1 MNKSILIK
9 LKNELQQ
16 IKFQKVFLKKLR
28 VPKTRHRP
36 LKKVSGRAA
45 DPLRVAADPGAT
57 AVLASSFFSEIPVFE
72 FPIRDSSYLSLASV
86 PFVRKQTF
94 VCQILILFFFSVLT
108 F

>member
-36 LKKVSGRAA
+36 PKKVSSRAA
-45 DPLRVAADPGAT
+45 DPLGVGGRPGRN
-57 AVLASSFFSEIPVFE
+57 SSPCELILFRNPIFE